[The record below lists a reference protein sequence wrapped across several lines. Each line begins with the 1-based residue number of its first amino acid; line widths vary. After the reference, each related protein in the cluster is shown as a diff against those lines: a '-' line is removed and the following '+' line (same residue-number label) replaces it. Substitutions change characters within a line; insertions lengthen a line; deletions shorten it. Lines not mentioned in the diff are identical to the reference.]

1 MSPFYLTKN
10 EHGYYR
16 ACFVNQQTGAVTVA
30 KSTHS
35 KNKTEAMMI
44 ATEWYKNG
52 VPKGTTNSRTPF
64 IQNLAPSS
72 GLNLSNLVAR
82 LTDEDAKQLY
92 FLLCEKL
99 NVPAAGTETAE
110 QVLPL
115 KKDILI
121 KSHNNLHMADDVN
134 KTSVCLHTSSKEK
147 QRIKLCDYLYNFW
160 DFDKSEFIQR
170 YIAHGNN
177 MTKGHTKNMQS
188 LVKNYWLPYFG
199 KDTYVDEIDKVV
211 LDDFFFYLY
220 REKGLKGGTVNKAI
234 NCGSRAMRYLFDN
247 RKITENPMSGVER
260 FNPNQLDRGIPTES
274 EVRALLNLEWSN
286 VVYKLA
292 FKLGIFCGLRAGEIS
307 GLRVCDL
314 DLEANIIH
322 IRHSWSDT
330 DELKCPKNS
339 DVRDLPL
346 DHSILMELIV
356 LARQNPVFS
365 DMSFVFWSPI
375 KPEQPYW
382 RSYYIDGL
390 YEALEMIGVSEEQRK
405 ERNIVFHSL
414 RHFCATVLAQRT
426 DMKTVQAFMG
436 HRTESMSRHYSDH
449 DSQEKMEN
457 MRNISILTWKEICS
471 A

>member
-16 ACFVNQQTGAVTVA
+16 ACFVNQQTGAITVA

-64 IQNLAPSS
+64 IQNHTLST
-72 GLNLSNLVAR
+72 GLNLSNLVSR
-82 LTDEDAKQLY
+82 LTDEDAKELY
-92 FLLCEKL
+92 SLLCEKL
-99 NVPAAGTETAE
+99 KMAPAEVKAPES
-110 QVLPL
+110 LP
-115 KKDILI
+115 
-121 KSHNNLHMADDVN
+121 AP
-134 KTSVCLHTSSKEK
+134 KENP
-147 QRIKLCDYLYNFW
+147 RIKLCEYLYDFW

-199 KDTYVDEIDKVV
+199 EETYVDEVDKVM

-220 REKGLKGGTVNKAI
+220 REKGLKGATVNKAI

-247 RKITENPMSGVER
+247 KKISENPMAGVER

-274 EVRALLNLEWSN
+274 EVRQLLQIEWSS
-286 VVYKLA
+286 VAYKLA
-292 FKLGIFCGLRAGEIS
+292 FKLGIFCGLRAGEVS

-314 DLEANIIH
+314 DLDADIIH
-322 IRHSWSDT
+322 VRHSWSDT
-330 DELKCPKNS
+330 DGLKCPKNS
-339 DVRDLPL
+339 DVRDLPI
-346 DHSILMELIV
+346 DHSTLLQLYTMAKE
-356 LARQNPVFS
+356 NPLFS
-365 DMSFVFWSPI
+365 DLSFVFWSPV
-375 KPEQPYW
+375 KPDQPYW

-390 YEALEMIGVSEEQRK
+390 YEALEKIGVSEKQRK

-414 RHFCATVLAQRT
+414 RHFCATVLAQRA

-436 HRTESMSRHYSDH
+436 HRTEAMSRHYSDH
-449 DSQEKMEN
+449 ETQEKLNN
-457 MRNISILTWKEICS
+457 MKNIMQVTWNEILS

>member
-1 MSPFYLTKN
+1 MCTGNLQGILFVCCFFKEVFMSPFYLTKN

-16 ACFVNQQTGAVTVA
+16 ACFVNQQTGAITVA

-52 VPKGTTNSRTPF
+52 VPKGTTNSRTPL
-64 IQNLAPSS
+64 IQNHTVST
-72 GLNLSNLVAR
+72 GLNLPNLVSR
-82 LTDEDAKQLY
+82 LTDEDANELY
-92 FLLCEKL
+92 SLLCARL
-99 NVPAAGTETAE
+99 NLSATEVKAPE
-110 QVLPL
+110 PLPPP
-115 KKDILI
+115 
-121 KSHNNLHMADDVN
+121 
-134 KTSVCLHTSSKEK
+134 KENP
-147 QRIKLCDYLYNFW
+147 RIKLCAYLFNFW

-199 KDTYVDEIDKVV
+199 EETYVDEVDKVM

-220 REKGLKGGTVNKAI
+220 REKGLKGATVNKAI

-247 RKITENPMSGVER
+247 KKISENPMAGVER

-274 EVRALLNLEWSN
+274 EVRELLQIEWSS
-286 VVYKLA
+286 VAYKLA
-292 FKLGIFCGLRAGEIS
+292 FKLGIFCGLRAGEVS

-314 DLEANIIH
+314 DLDADIIH
-322 IRHSWSDT
+322 VRHSWSDT
-330 DELKCPKNS
+330 DGLKCPKNS
-339 DVRDLPL
+339 DVRDLPI
-346 DHSILMELIV
+346 DHSTLLQLYTMAKE
-356 LARQNPVFS
+356 NPLFS
-365 DMSFVFWSPI
+365 DLSFVFWSPV
-375 KPEQPYW
+375 KPDQPYW

-390 YEALEMIGVSEEQRK
+390 YEALEKIGVSEKQRK

-414 RHFCATVLAQRT
+414 RHFCATVLAQRA

-436 HRTESMSRHYSDH
+436 HRTEAMSRHYSDH
-449 DSQEKMEN
+449 ETQEKLNN
-457 MRNISILTWKEICS
+457 MKNIMQVTWNEILS

>member
-16 ACFVNQQTGAVTVA
+16 ACFVNQQTGAITVA

-52 VPKGTTNSRTPF
+52 VPKGTTNSRTPL
-64 IQNLAPSS
+64 IQNHTVST
-72 GLNLSNLVAR
+72 GLNLPNLVSR
-82 LTDEDAKQLY
+82 LTDEDANELY
-92 FLLCEKL
+92 SLLCARL
-99 NVPAAGTETAE
+99 NLSATEVKAPE
-110 QVLPL
+110 PLPPP
-115 KKDILI
+115 
-121 KSHNNLHMADDVN
+121 
-134 KTSVCLHTSSKEK
+134 KENP
-147 QRIKLCDYLYNFW
+147 RIKLCAYLFNFW

-199 KDTYVDEIDKVV
+199 EETYVDEVDKVM

-220 REKGLKGGTVNKAI
+220 REKGLKGATVNKAI

-247 RKITENPMSGVER
+247 KKISENPMAGVER

-274 EVRALLNLEWSN
+274 EVRELLQIEWSS
-286 VVYKLA
+286 VAYKLA
-292 FKLGIFCGLRAGEIS
+292 FKLGIFCGLRAGEVS

-314 DLEANIIH
+314 DLDADIIH
-322 IRHSWSDT
+322 VRHSWSDT
-330 DELKCPKNS
+330 DGLKCPKNS
-339 DVRDLPL
+339 DVRDLPI
-346 DHSILMELIV
+346 DHSTLLQLYTMAKE
-356 LARQNPVFS
+356 NPLFS
-365 DMSFVFWSPI
+365 DLSFVFWSPV
-375 KPEQPYW
+375 KPDQPYW

-390 YEALEMIGVSEEQRK
+390 YEALEKIGVSEKQRK

-414 RHFCATVLAQRT
+414 RHFCATVLAQRA

-436 HRTESMSRHYSDH
+436 HRTEAMSRHYSDH
-449 DSQEKMEN
+449 ETQEKLNN
-457 MRNISILTWKEICS
+457 MKNIMQVTWNEILS